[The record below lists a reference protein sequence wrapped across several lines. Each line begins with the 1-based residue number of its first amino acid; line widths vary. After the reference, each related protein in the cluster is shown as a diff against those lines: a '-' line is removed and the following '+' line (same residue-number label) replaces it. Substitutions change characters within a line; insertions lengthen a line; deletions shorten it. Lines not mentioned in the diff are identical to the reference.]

1 MNKVNDGGA
10 SLLLLASL
18 EGNDLMVQLLRV
30 RFLVDKGA
38 SVNLAD
44 NRGRTPLILA
54 SFKGNSATARFLLE
68 RGAAVN
74 QTNVEGFSS
83 LHFAAQVSL
92 RNLHRTD
99 FTAEVY

>member
-1 MNKVNDGGA
+1 MRYLVTTGGANVNKVNDGGA

-18 EGNDLMVQLLRV
+18 EGSDLMV

-54 SFKGNSATARFLLE
+54 SFKGNVATVRFLLE

-83 LHFAAQVSL
+83 LHFAAQVSP
-92 RNLHRTD
+92 RNLYPSD
-99 FTAEVY
+99 